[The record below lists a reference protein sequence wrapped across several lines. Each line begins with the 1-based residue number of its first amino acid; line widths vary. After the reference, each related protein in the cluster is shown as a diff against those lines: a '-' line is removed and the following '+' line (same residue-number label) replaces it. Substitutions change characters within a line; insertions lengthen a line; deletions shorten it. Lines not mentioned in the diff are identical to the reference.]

1 MKAKVNKYTIIMLTL
16 TTLIVTILVCA
27 RPYRISGDCM
37 EPAVMD
43 GQWCFLNRVL
53 PYLRQ
58 HQIDDIILFKHEEK
72 VWVSRIVALENN
84 TIQISEGKIIVNG
97 SSLQDAGI
105 HRSWSNW
112 KYGTYAIDKQFQI
125 PPDHV
130 FVLSD
135 DLSAQ
140 HDDSRVFG
148 AISKDS
154 ILGLVW

>member
-1 MKAKVNKYTIIMLTL
+1 MKTNKYKIIIFTII
-16 TTLIVTILVCA
+16 TLIVMVLLFA
-27 RPYRISGDCM
+27 WPYRVSGDCM

-43 GQWCFLNRVL
+43 GHLCFLNRIS

-58 HQIDDIILFKHEEK
+58 YQINDIILFKHDDK
-72 VWVSRIVALENN
+72 VWISRIVALESNM
-84 TIQISEGKIIVNG
+84 IQISEGSIIVNG
-97 SSLQDAGI
+97 APLQEVGI

-112 KYGTYAIDKQFQI
+112 KYGTYAVDNSFQV
-125 PPDHV
+125 PLGHV

-135 DLSAQ
+135 NLSAH

-148 AISKDS
+148 PVSKKS